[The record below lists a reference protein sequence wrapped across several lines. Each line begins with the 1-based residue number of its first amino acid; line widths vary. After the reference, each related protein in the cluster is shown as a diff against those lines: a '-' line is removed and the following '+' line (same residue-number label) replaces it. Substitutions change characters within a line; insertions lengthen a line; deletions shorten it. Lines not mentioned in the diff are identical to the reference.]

1 MAHNFVWLYLVDGHL
16 EVDLAQVGALAPV
29 HDAHLSGR
37 DVNIWF
43 LYLVLT

>member
-1 MAHNFVWLYLVDGHL
+1 MAHNFVRLYLVDGHL

-29 HDAHLSGR
+29 HDANLSGR

-43 LYLVLT
+43 LY